1 MVHTKAKALVTALS
15 AILLLLLGLALA
27 QVFWQAY
34 GYWFITNNA
43 STAVITQSKASM
55 ALPKP
60 PKYADAIGS
69 AHLFGRSLKTEMVD
83 PVATAAMPESLLNV
97 SIKGILALADEGQ
110 SMAILS
116 VENAAD
122 EVFKI
127 GAELAS
133 GYQLHQI
140 VADGVVVDHLGKLE
154 MIYLPRASMA
164 DITNQN
170 LASGASSAAGLGQL
184 RAEVLRNPL
193 ALEQHITFVPYSSN
207 GQFAGYRVNQGSKP
221 AMFQKLG
228 LQPDDIV
235 ASVDGVGIGQL
246 AGRMD
251 ILTNLSVASS
261 LRLGIIRDG
270 KEQQLFVDF
279 SQ

>member
-1 MVHTKAKALVTALS
+1 MAHTKALSTALS

-34 GYWFITNNA
+34 GYWFITTHSSAAVTTQPEA
-43 STAVITQSKASM
+43 SVE
-55 ALPKP
+55 LPKA
-60 PKYADAIGS
+60 PKHADTIGS
-69 AHLFGRSLKTEMVD
+69 AHLFGRALNTDKVD
-83 PVATAAMPESLLNV
+83 PVATAAMPESSLNV
-97 SIKGILALADEGQ
+97 KIKGILALVDEGQ

-116 VENAAD
+116 LENAAD

-127 GAELAS
+127 GSELAN

-140 VADGVVVDHLGKLE
+140 ITDGVVVDHLGQLE

-164 DITNQN
+164 EITNQN
-170 LASGASSAAGLGQL
+170 LASGTNSTARLGQL
-184 RAEVLRNPL
+184 RAEVLHNPL
-193 ALEQHITFVPYSSN
+193 ALNQHITFVPYSSN

-235 ASVDGVGIGQL
+235 ASVDGLGIGL
-246 AGRMD
+246 IAGRMD
-251 ILTNLSVASS
+251 ILTHLSIATS

-279 SQ
+279 SQW

>member
-1 MVHTKAKALVTALS
+1 M
-15 AILLLLLGLALA
+15 LLGLAAA

-34 GYWFITNNA
+34 GLWGHITNTQPVA
-43 STAVITQSKASM
+43 SSQPIAASN
-55 ALPKP
+55 LPKA

-69 AHLFGRSLKTEMVD
+69 AHLFGRSLRTDKVD

-170 LASGASSAAGLGQL
+170 TASGANSAAGLGQL

-193 ALEQHITFVPYSSN
+193 ALEQHITFVPHTNN

-228 LQPDDIV
+228 LQADDIV

-270 KEQQLFVDF
+270 VEQQLFVDF